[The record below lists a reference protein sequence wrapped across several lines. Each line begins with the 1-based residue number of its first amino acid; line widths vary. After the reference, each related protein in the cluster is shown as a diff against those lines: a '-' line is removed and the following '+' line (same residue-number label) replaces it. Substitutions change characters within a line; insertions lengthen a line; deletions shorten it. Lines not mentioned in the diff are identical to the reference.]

1 MQGHEE
7 DHRTDLKLHIVNKV
21 GSERCTRYFYYLG
34 RFLSQKVTKSEF
46 DKSCHRLLGRE
57 NLPLHNKLIHSILRN
72 ASLAKSPPPNHNRND
87 HVWSAKVALRDR
99 PSPLVPNGKVESLL
113 LHCRDG
119 KSGNRN
125 MEKGGLCTVVAAP
138 LGGAR
143 RAVPVSNRSDFISC
157 YGSGGLSDAE
167 MLRKRMESIAVARGL
182 GGVSSECSSMLNRM
196 LEVYLKKLIK
206 SCVDLSGA
214 RSTDG
219 NQRNGLQIQ
228 TSNQPSDTT
237 TQVSLLDFRAAMELN
252 PSQLGEDWPL
262 LWERLLMR
270 SFEDRECCRLGD
282 RLLVTWPILESFK
295 LCVTGRPRRFHCCS
309 QALDEINTMT
319 NEEEEDGY
327 LEEEEVSAVVLQIG
341 HQLFIRNH
349 SCTHFKWYACSQCSL
364 PTSSP
369 ILHNLVAEDF
379 IKDRPGKC
387 CIWHLPCG
395 HLKGDSG
402 PFAYHRSSSQYADE
416 RGKVVAAPA
425 RILTLSTSTVV
436 AAPLGGARRAVPVS
450 NRSDFISCYGSGG
463 LSDAEMLRKR
473 MESIAVARG
482 LGGVS
487 SECSSMLNSMLDVY
501 LKKLIKSCVD
511 LSGARSTDGNQRNG
525 LQIQTSNQPS
535 DTRQEQHLVSLLD
548 FRAAMELNPSQLGE
562 HWPLLRER
570 LLMRSFEE
578 REGV

>member
-72 ASLAKSPPPNHNRND
+72 ASLAKSPPPNHNTND
-87 HVWSAKVALRDR
+87 H
-99 PSPLVPNGKVESLL
+99 VPNGKVESLL
-113 LHCRDG
+113 LHCRDD

-125 MEKGGLCTVVAAP
+125 ME
-138 LGGAR
+138 
-143 RAVPVSNRSDFISC
+143 
-157 YGSGGLSDAE
+157 
-167 MLRKRMESIAVARGL
+167 
-182 GGVSSECSSMLNRM
+182 
-196 LEVYLKKLIK
+196 
-206 SCVDLSGA
+206 
-214 RSTDG
+214 
-219 NQRNGLQIQ
+219 
-228 TSNQPSDTT
+228 
-237 TQVSLLDFRAAMELN
+237 
-252 PSQLGEDWPL
+252 
-262 LWERLLMR
+262 
-270 SFEDRECCRLGD
+270 
-282 RLLVTWPILESFK
+282 
-295 LCVTGRPRRFHCCS
+295 
-309 QALDEINTMT
+309 
-319 NEEEEDGY
+319 
-327 LEEEEVSAVVLQIG
+327 
-341 HQLFIRNH
+341 
-349 SCTHFKWYACSQCSL
+349 
-364 PTSSP
+364 
-369 ILHNLVAEDF
+369 
-379 IKDRPGKC
+379 
-387 CIWHLPCG
+387 
-395 HLKGDSG
+395 KGDSG